1 MSAFSSVDS
10 SPDPQRLISFLG
22 ESARGLAAMKHYAAA
37 THATRD
43 VGGPILDL
51 GCGAG
56 HDLELIE
63 PLGRAAVG
71 VDSSRVMLD
80 TAADQ
85 VNSPLV
91 QADAHRLPFEDGSF
105 GAAWIERLL
114 MHVEDPAAV
123 VREVA
128 RCVMAGG
135 TITVYEPDWSTFTV
149 NDERVPAAWLTVAR
163 HPGIGVDV
171 GEMLRDAGCFILD
184 RVEERSWWSYEVFER
199 VTQIERTLERAVVAG
214 VVTRSGAEGWLR
226 RQREHVAAGTFRAEL
241 IKILWVASR

>member
-10 SPDPQRLISFLG
+10 SPDPQRLIRFLG

-37 THATRD
+37 THAIRD
-43 VGGPILDL
+43 VGGSLLDL

-56 HDLELIE
+56 HDLDLIE
-63 PLGRAAVG
+63 PLGRVAVG
-71 VDSSRVMLD
+71 VDSSRMMLE
-80 TAADQ
+80 AAAGR
-85 VNSPLV
+85 VTSPLV
-91 QADAHRLPFEDGSF
+91 QADAHGLPFRNGAF

-123 VREVA
+123 VREVV
-128 RCVMAGG
+128 RCVAAGG

-149 NDERVPAAWLTVAR
+149 NGESVPPAWLTVAK

-171 GEMLRDAGCFILD
+171 GGMLGDAGCFILD

-199 VTQIERTLERAVVAG
+199 VTQIERTLERAVAAGGVA
-214 VVTRSGAEGWLR
+214 RSIAEGWLQ
-226 RQREHVAAGTFRAEL
+226 RQRRHVDAGSFRAEL
-241 IKILWVASR
+241 VKILWVASR